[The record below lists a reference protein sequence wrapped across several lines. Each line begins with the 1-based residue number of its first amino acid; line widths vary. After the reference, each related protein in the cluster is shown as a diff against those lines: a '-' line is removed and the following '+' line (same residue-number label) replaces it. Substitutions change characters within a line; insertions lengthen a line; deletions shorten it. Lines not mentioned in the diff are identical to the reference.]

1 MDWVIGFVTT
11 GKTDPIATEV
21 GVSAW
26 REPEAGRSNIV
37 GGAWGMEAGSSPVN
51 VRISLP
57 ERSVLAIYAKRLP
70 YCQLAFMS
78 ILVQQSNDQC

>member
-1 MDWVIGFVTT
+1 MMGFVTT

-37 GGAWGMEAGSSPVN
+37 GRAWGMGAGSPPVN

-70 YCQLAFMS
+70 YCQLAFMPV
-78 ILVQQSNDQC
+78 LVQQSDHQC